1 MAKVAKL
8 PKFKKCEADDEIRR
22 LATGVSGRFYFTDYT
37 EMRLLERDITKRQ
50 VFNTVRHGK
59 LQGDPVWDTEKEA
72 GWKCRYNWI
81 TAGASVTA
89 VVKLVERSGGHCDLV
104 ITAF

>member
-1 MAKVAKL
+1 MGKVANL
-8 PKFKKCEADDEIRR
+8 PTIKKCDADAEIRR
-22 LATGVSGRFYFTDYT
+22 LATGVSGRFYFTAHA

-50 VFNTVRHGK
+50 IFNAVRDGD
-59 LQGDPVWDTEKEA
+59 LIGDPVWDTDKES

-81 TAGASVTA
+81 TAGAGVTA
-89 VVKLVERSGGHCDLV
+89 VVKLVERTDGHCDLV

>member
-1 MAKVAKL
+1 MGIIANL
-8 PKFKKCEADDEIRR
+8 PIINKNDVDGEIRR
-22 LATGVSGRFYFTDYT
+22 LATGVSGRFYFTAHA

-50 VFNTVRHGK
+50 IFNVVRS
-59 LQGDPVWDTEKEA
+59 GDLVEGPVWDIKQES

-81 TAGASVTA
+81 TAGVSITA
-89 VVKLVERSGGHCDLV
+89 VIKLVERSDGHCDLV